1 MKRVLVVGIG
11 GDIGVYA
18 FQRAA
23 HEKYGWQPVVISQVT
38 TTFMRYSRLVEGVIE
53 PDVHNPD
60 ALIARL
66 NEFAAAHPG
75 DDLVLFT
82 NLDWHVR
89 VLAQRRAQI
98 DARWLIPLCDLAAF
112 DRVSSKVAFAA
123 ACDAVGVRTP
133 LTLSVVFAPQPAPQ
147 LQAAP
152 DAGTGSEPGTVPAAS
167 SDADAAPAAFSPEE
181 AIAKIRDLG
190 LEYPL
195 IGKPSASADWFKA
208 SFPGKLKIHHFA
220 NESELVEVLSHL
232 QALAYP
238 SEFLVQEFVPGDET
252 HMRSLT
258 AYRDKQGRVTLL
270 AGGQVLL
277 EEHTPGTLGIPAAI
291 LTGVDDEAF
300 ESARRVLDA
309 TDYYGFANFDYKVS
323 SRNGSRVFFEVNP
336 RIGRNNFYVTASG
349 VNVADA
355 VARDLLPDHYAA
367 HGGPASDPTA
377 VSSNAVSSNAV
388 SSNAVSSTAVP
399 SGEILYSM
407 VPYRVLL
414 RYVREPE
421 LRARVRAAKKRSG
434 VFHPLEY
441 RGDASLKR
449 RLYVSALK
457 LRLAMML
464 RKHYPAPTETGF

>member
-1 MKRVLVVGIG
+1 MKRVLVVGVG

-23 HEKYGWQPVVISQVT
+23 HEKYGWEPVVISQVT
-38 TTFMRYSRLVEGVIE
+38 TTFMKHSRWVEGIIE
-53 PDVHNPD
+53 PDVHSPD

-66 NEFAAAHPG
+66 NEFATAHPD

-89 VLAQRRAQI
+89 VLAQRRADV
-98 DARWLIPLCDLAAF
+98 DARWLIPLCDLGTF
-112 DRVSSKVAFAA
+112 DRASSKVAFAA
-123 ACDAVGVRTP
+123 VCDAVGVRTP
-133 LTLSVVFAPQPAPQ
+133 RTLSVVFTPQEPS
-147 LQAAP
+147 
-152 DAGTGSEPGTVPAAS
+152 DAGTGAGA
-167 SDADAAPAAFSPEE
+167 DADVVLADD
-181 AIAKIRDLG
+181 AIARVAALG

-208 SFPGKLKIHHFA
+208 AFPGKLKIHHFA

-232 QALAYP
+232 KAIAYP

-258 AYRDKQGRVTLL
+258 AYRDRQGRVTLL

-291 LTGVDDEAF
+291 LTEVDDEAF
-300 ESARRVLDA
+300 ASARRVLDA

-323 SRNGSRVFFEVNP
+323 SRDGARVFFEVNP

-349 VNVADA
+349 INVADA
-355 VARDLLPDHYAA
+355 VARDLLPEHYAA
-367 HGGPASDPTA
+367 QGGTDTETDA
-377 VSSNAVSSNAV
+377 N
-388 SSNAVSSTAVP
+388 P
-399 SGEILYSM
+399 SGPILYSV
-407 VPYRVLL
+407 VPYRTLL
-414 RYVREPE
+414 RYIRDPE
-421 LRARVRAAKKRSG
+421 LRARVRAAKKRTG

-441 RGDASLKR
+441 RADASPMR
-449 RLYVSALK
+449 RLWVAALK
-457 LRLAMML
+457 VRLAMML
-464 RKHYPAPTETGF
+464 RKHYPAPTDTGF